1 MTSEES
7 KSLPLVIAGPMLR
20 RITPNE
26 VTIWIATTE
35 QVELK
40 IEFVPRGSATQRYTL
55 TSSSS
60 ELTCLSFSK
69 YLHYQLITIP
79 LTQSLPCDTTID
91 YQVYLRPCS
100 QSQMWHNLT
109 ALLPELLFNN
119 QTKLQFTIPSRV
131 HSVLHG
137 SCRKPHHPGTDGL
150 VEAENYLSQQL
161 FQAEDNQPAK
171 WPSMI
176 VMSGDQ
182 IYADDVAAPMLS
194 AIHQL
199 AKLLEFPHEE
209 WPLDSNST
217 EVMTSEML
225 YQHPDSYYRRT
236 KLLPSSSENSHLV
249 NVLFGGARKP
259 IFTSVNADNHLM
271 SLGEYLAC
279 YLLSWSTVPWQLVD
293 IARPEGISKDK
304 HALYDREKRVI
315 EEFVAGIPQA
325 QRVFAHLP
333 CAMILDDHDITDDFN
348 LHRQWEETVYGHPLS
363 KRMIGNGLLAYLIN
377 QAWGNKPEAF
387 SAELIDEIQHN
398 LHKPYAERY
407 EKLVARLIQLEAWD
421 FDWQTSP
428 PLVVLDTRTR
438 RWRSESS
445 ATQPSGLLDWEALT
459 ELQSR
464 LSGHQSVLLV
474 SPAPIIGVKLIEVI
488 QRIAT
493 FFGQPLAVDAEYW
506 MAHPGTSNGILN
518 VFKHRNTPQNFV
530 VLSGDV
536 HYSFVYDVELRSR
549 NNSPHIWQIC
559 SSGLRNNFP
568 EPLLTVFDKLNR
580 WLYAPRSPLNWF
592 TKRRIMKITPR
603 KPVGSA
609 SGKRL
614 LNHSGI
620 GLVELDEN
628 GVPIKI
634 SQLVGADK
642 PIEFEQRHKEANW
655 H

>member
-1 MTSEES
+1 MTSAES
-7 KSLPLVIAGPMLR
+7 KFLPLVIAGPLLR
-20 RITPNE
+20 RVTPDE

-35 QVELK
+35 QVDLK
-40 IEFVPRGSATQRYTL
+40 IEFIPRNGNAQTYCL
-55 TSSSS
+55 TPVSN
-60 ELTCLSFSK
+60 ELTCLTFSK

-79 LTQSLPCDTTID
+79 VSQSLPYDTTID
-91 YQVYLRPCS
+91 YQVSLKPNSSY
-100 QSQMWHNLT
+100 QSWQNLT
-109 ALLPELLFNN
+109 ELQPELLFSN
-119 QTKLQFTIPSRV
+119 QTTLQFTIPSRV

-137 SCRKPHHPGTDGL
+137 SCRKPHHPGNDGL
-150 VEAENYLSQQL
+150 VEAEHYLSQQL
-161 FQAEDNQPAK
+161 LQTADGETQK
-171 WPSMI
+171 WPSMV

-199 AKLLEFPHEE
+199 ANLLEFPHEE
-209 WPLDSNST
+209 WLVDPNSD

-225 YQHPDSYYRRT
+225 YQHPDSYYRRN
-236 KLLPSSSENSHLV
+236 KLLPSNLENNQLI

-279 YLLSWSTVPWQLVD
+279 YLLSWSSIPWQFVD
-293 IARPEGISKDK
+293 LTRPEGISKDK
-304 HALYDREKRVI
+304 HTLYDREKEII
-315 EEFVAGIPQA
+315 EEFISGIPQA

-333 CAMILDDHDITDDFN
+333 TAMILDDHDITDDFN
-348 LHRQWEETVYGHPLS
+348 LHRQWEETVYNHPLS

-387 SAELIDEIQHN
+387 SAELVDEIQHN
-398 LHKPYAERY
+398 LRKPYAERY
-407 EKLVARLIQLEAWD
+407 ENLVSQLIRLEAWD
-421 FDWQTSP
+421 YDWQTSP

-459 ELQSR
+459 DLQSR
-464 LSGHQSVLLV
+464 LSGHTSVLLV

-488 QRIAT
+488 QRVAT

-518 VFKHRNTPQNFV
+518 VFKHRNTPHNFV

-536 HYSFVYDVELRSR
+536 HYSFVYDVELRSH

-568 EPLLTVFDKLNR
+568 EPLLTIFDKLNR

-620 GLVELDEN
+620 GLVELNEN

-634 SQLVGADK
+634 SQLIGAEEVI
-642 PIEFEQRHKEANW
+642 PFEKRSKEANW